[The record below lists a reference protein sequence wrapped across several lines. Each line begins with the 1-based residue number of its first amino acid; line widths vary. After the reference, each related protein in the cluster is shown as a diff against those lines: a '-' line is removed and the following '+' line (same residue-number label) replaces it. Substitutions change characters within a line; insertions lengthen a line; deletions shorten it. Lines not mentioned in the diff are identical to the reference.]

1 MTQAASSGQPR
12 PENRSELLYWKLR
25 KKVWLIAS
33 GLTLFGALAVAP
45 FVERPLRL
53 LLLAPLVYVFLPS
66 GAIVETHSVPDDE
79 PVGCALGG
87 GDLYVTTAGGE
98 LHRARNIG

>member
-33 GLTLFGALAVAP
+33 GLTLFGALAIAP

-53 LLLAPLVYVFLPS
+53 VLLAPLVYVFFY
-66 GAIVETHSVPDDE
+66 AIIRSAFT
-79 PVGCALGG
+79 
-87 GDLYVTTAGGE
+87 YVRKQRWTCRG
-98 LHRARNIG
+98 R